1 MSCEFFTKSRCGFFI
16 SSFFVAPFSV
26 KSTTSLQ
33 FLLLQLKIDV
43 TMSNQ
48 LPVMEQFYTVQG
60 EGNYAGSPAYFVRLA
75 GCDVGCTWCD
85 VKESWD
91 ALAYPKIPVLDI
103 VESVVNSGTQIAVIT
118 GGEPL
123 MYDLGPLTAAL
134 KKAGIRTHIETSG
147 AHPMSGDWDWIC
159 FSPKKF
165 KAPLEPIY
173 KLAHELKVVVFNK
186 HDLSWAEGHA
196 DKLVSSCMLYLQPE
210 WDKRDF
216 TTPLILNYVREH
228 PKWRI
233 SVQTHKFIGIP

>member
-1 MSCEFFTKSRCGFFI
+1 MSE
-16 SSFFVAPFSV
+16 
-26 KSTTSLQ
+26 
-33 FLLLQLKIDV
+33 
-43 TMSNQ
+43 Q

-60 EGNYAGSPAYFVRLA
+60 EGSFTGSPAYFVRLA
-75 GCDVGCTWCD
+75 GCDVGCFWCD

-91 ALAYPKIPVLDI
+91 ATAHPKSSVQDI
-103 VESVVNSGTQIAVIT
+103 VEAVVDSGSKIAVIT

-123 MYDLGPLTAAL
+123 MYNLDYLTRAL
-134 KKAGIRTHIETSG
+134 KNAGVRTHIETSG
-147 AHPMSGDWDWIC
+147 AHPLTGEWDWIC

-173 KLAHELKVVVFNK
+173 EAAHELKVVVFNR
-186 HDLSWAEGHA
+186 HDLGWAEEHA
-196 DKLVSSCMLYLQPE
+196 SKLNGKCMKYLQPE

-228 PKWRI
+228 PEWRI

>member
-1 MSCEFFTKSRCGFFI
+1 MSK
-16 SSFFVAPFSV
+16 
-26 KSTTSLQ
+26 
-33 FLLLQLKIDV
+33 
-43 TMSNQ
+43 Q

-60 EGNYAGSPAYFVRLA
+60 EGNFAGSPAYFVRLA

-91 ALAYPKIPVLDI
+91 ALAYPKIPIDEI
-103 VESVVNSGTQIAVIT
+103 VEAVVGSGTRIAVIT

-134 KKAGIRTHIETSG
+134 KNEGIRTHIETSG

-173 KLAHELKVVVFNK
+173 QLAHELKVVVFNR

-196 DKLVSSCMLYLQPE
+196 EKLDSNCMLYLQPE
-210 WDKRDF
+210 WDKRDD

-228 PKWRI
+228 PQWRI
-233 SVQTHKFIGIP
+233 SVQTHKFIGVP